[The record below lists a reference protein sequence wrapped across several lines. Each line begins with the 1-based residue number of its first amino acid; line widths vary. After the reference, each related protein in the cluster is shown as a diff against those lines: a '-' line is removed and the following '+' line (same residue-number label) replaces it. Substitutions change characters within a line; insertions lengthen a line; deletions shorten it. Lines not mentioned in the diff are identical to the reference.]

1 LLLEFFDARFPKIT
15 TAQQI
20 TNRDT
25 QLPNLLLFLS
35 GATLPEIT
43 AGSQFPDLASSI
55 LVVDHCCTS
64 APKPALP
71 GPESSMKS
79 NVRKEHRL
87 DSLVKESWNE
97 PLQPL
102 GNSVHGLPRQEDVP
116 EQDKHD
122 SGWRQSRCSARA
134 KWRRRQMAI
143 NDLPQLQTLQ
153 KRIDDGHR
161 TDF

>member
-87 DSLVKESWNE
+87 DSLGLVRLAAAAFALEGSGSAGVATVRGSSADFG
-97 PLQPL
+97 L
-102 GNSVHGLPRQEDVP
+102 GGLAA
-116 EQDKHD
+116 
-122 SGWRQSRCSARA
+122 AR
-134 KWRRRQMAI
+134 
-143 NDLPQLQTLQ
+143 
-153 KRIDDGHR
+153 GGG
-161 TDF
+161 